1 MSEATRPRVRFA
13 PSPTGDLHV
22 GNARTAFFNWLFARR
37 HGGQLILRIEDTDR
51 LRTSETFE
59 RRIIEDLRWLMIDWD
74 EGPEKGGPFGPYHQS
89 GRNDI
94 YERHLSVLVQEEK
107 VYSCYCSDEELEAER
122 AMLLARGLAPRY
134 SGRCRNLSGE
144 KKKALE
150 DEGRRPAWRFRV
162 DEGMIEFNDLI
173 RGWVR
178 FNAADIGDFIIVRS
192 NGIPAY
198 NFAVVIDDHLME
210 ISHVIRGEDHLS
222 NTAIQLLL
230 YKTFGFEPP
239 VFAHHSL
246 ILGKDRSKL
255 SKRHGAVAVTEFRKK
270 GILPMAF
277 VNYLALLGSSYGE
290 GREILSLGEIVEE
303 FSLERVGKGGAV
315 FDPEKLEWLNAQYI
329 RRCGT
334 AELTDLLVPFLE
346 EAGYDPASQ
355 DRERLEAMVEAVK
368 GNLHALADIAAYV
381 DVFYEDRYRIGAEA
395 EAVLREKKSR
405 EVLAALRQALTD
417 KACPEKNPYAFA
429 VAWVG
434 KETGLKGKQLFMPIR
449 AAVTG
454 KTWGPELDRVFDIL
468 GRDALF
474 RRVEGAL
481 DAGRR

>member
-1 MSEATRPRVRFA
+1 MSSTGKPRVRFA

-22 GNARTAFFNWLFARR
+22 GNARTAFFNWLFARH
-37 HGGQLILRIEDTDR
+37 HGGELILRIEDTDR
-51 LRTSETFE
+51 LRTSEAFE
-59 RRIIEDLRWLMIDWD
+59 RRIIEDLRWLAIDWD
-74 EGPEKGGPFGPYHQS
+74 EGPEKGGSFGPYHQS
-89 GRNDI
+89 GRIEI
-94 YERHLSVLVQEEK
+94 YDRYLSVLVQEEK
-107 VYSCYCSDEELEAER
+107 VYPCYCSEEELDAER
-122 AMLLARGLAPRY
+122 SMLLARGLAPRY
-134 SGRCRNLSGE
+134 SGKCRNLTGE
-144 KKKALE
+144 KRKSLE
-150 DEGRRPAWRFRV
+150 GEGRRPAWRFRV
-162 DEGMIEFNDLI
+162 DEGTIEFDDLI
-173 RGWVR
+173 RGRVT

-255 SKRHGAVAVTEFRKK
+255 SKRHGAVAVAEFRKK
-270 GILPMAF
+270 GILPGAF

-290 GREILSLGEIVEE
+290 GREILSIGEIVEE

-315 FDPEKLEWLNAQYI
+315 FDLEKLEWVNAQYI

-334 AELTDLLVPFLE
+334 AELTDLLIPFLR

-355 DRERLEAMVEAVK
+355 DRARLEAIVEAVK
-368 GNLHALADIAAYV
+368 GNLHALSDVGGYV
-381 DVFYEDRYRIGAEA
+381 DVFYDDRYQISGDA
-395 EAVLREKKSR
+395 EAVLKEKRSG
-405 EVLAALRQALTD
+405 EVLKALREALTD
-417 KACPEKNPYAFA
+417 DGCPEKNPYAFA
-429 VAWVG
+429 VALVEE
-434 KETGLKGKQLFMPIR
+434 KTGLKGKQLFMPIR

-468 GRDALF
+468 GRDALL